1 MQDYSTKKVSPSL
14 VAEVINA
21 IESINAY
28 GSVEIYIQD
37 SVVTQISVRSIK
49 KTTGNGNEEREWR
62 RERARKAGEKTL

>member
-14 VAEVINA
+14 VAEVIRA

-37 SVVTQISVRSIK
+37 SVVPQISVRSIK
-49 KTTGNGNEEREWR
+49 KTTGNGNGERELR
-62 RERARKAGEKTL
+62 RERARKASEKTL

>member
-14 VAEVINA
+14 VAEVISA

-49 KTTGNGNEEREWR
+49 KTTKSGNGERELKQ
-62 RERARKAGEKTL
+62 EQAQKASEKTL